1 MLAAVQKADCMGQSN
16 VSWLFNYKATKLII
30 ISLSNTIYMALR
42 TGHEELARTARRLF
56 SPEAL
61 RV

>member
-1 MLAAVQKADCMGQSN
+1 MGQSN